1 MINMKA
7 SKQMIDQVNWA
18 NISDAWKRK
27 RRTRLTYVDLF
38 SGAGGIS
45 KGFEMAGMEGIYG
58 LDHFDSAVQ
67 TYARNFDHP
76 IFNGDIKSNKV
87 KNKFVTLVN
96 DRLSGRKLNIL
107 AGGFPCQGFSL
118 SGHRVVSDPRNTLYL
133 DMLDIVLLL
142 KPDFVVLENVVGLR
156 SMLNGGVEKKIINDY
171 MECGYA
177 INVTTL
183 HAADYGVPQKR
194 KRVIFIANK
203 IGATNFHPKAILKES
218 DYKTVQCA
226 IEDLIDLDDDP
237 EFNHVKTK
245 HSVEMINRINSVPEG
260 GTLYPNYADSWR
272 KSPWNEPSCT
282 IKENHGGVN
291 LHPRRPRALTP
302 RELAR
307 LQTFPDDFIFAGK
320 KSKQLIQIGN
330 AVPPIL
336 AKAIGLAIQ
345 KSYEMI
351 SV

>member
-1 MINMKA
+1 MKIN
-7 SKQMIDQVNWA
+7 KQIMDEVNWT
-18 NISDAWKRK
+18 NVSDSWSTK

-45 KGFEMAGMEGIYG
+45 KGFEMAGMAGVYG
-58 LDHFDSAVQ
+58 LDHFDSAVE
-67 TYARNFDHP
+67 TYANNFDHP
-76 IFNGDIKSNKV
+76 IFHGDIKLNKV
-87 KNKFVTLVN
+87 KNKFVKLVN
-96 DRLSGRKLNIL
+96 KKLSGRRLNVL
-107 AGGFPCQGFSL
+107 AGGFPCQGFSM

-133 DMLDIVLLL
+133 DMLEIVFLLQ
-142 KPDFVVLENVVGLR
+142 PDFVVLENVVGLR
-156 SMLNGGVEKKIINDY
+156 SMLKGGVEQKIINDY
-171 MECGYA
+171 MAYGYD

-203 IGATNFHPKAILKES
+203 IGAINFHPRPILKENN
-218 DYKTVQCA
+218 YKTVQHA

-237 EFNHVKTK
+237 NFNHVKTK
-245 HSVEMINRINSVPEG
+245 HSAKMVNRIRRVPEG
-260 GTLYPNYADSWR
+260 GTLYSNYADSWR

-291 LHPRRPRALTP
+291 LHPRLPRALTP

-345 KSYEMI
+345 KSYESI
-351 SV
+351 NV

>member
-1 MINMKA
+1 MKIN
-7 SKQMIDQVNWA
+7 KQIMDEVNWT
-18 NISDAWKRK
+18 NVSDSWSTK

-45 KGFEMAGMEGIYG
+45 KGFEMAGMAGIYG
-58 LDHFDSAVQ
+58 LDHFDSAVE
-67 TYARNFDHP
+67 TYANNFDHP
-76 IFNGDIKSNKV
+76 IFHGDIKLNKV
-87 KNKFVTLVN
+87 KNKFVKLVN
-96 DRLSGRKLNIL
+96 KKLSGRRLNVL
-107 AGGFPCQGFSL
+107 AGGFPCQGFSM

-133 DMLDIVLLL
+133 DMLEIVFLLQ
-142 KPDFVVLENVVGLR
+142 PDFVVLENVVGLR
-156 SMLNGGVEKKIINDY
+156 SMLKGGVEQKIINDY
-171 MECGYA
+171 MAYGYD

-203 IGATNFHPKAILKES
+203 IGAINFHPRPILKENN
-218 DYKTVQCA
+218 YKTVQHA

-237 EFNHVKTK
+237 NFNHVKTK
-245 HSVEMINRINSVPEG
+245 HSAKMVNRIRRVPEG
-260 GTLYPNYADSWR
+260 GTLYSNYADSWR

-291 LHPRRPRALTP
+291 LHPRLPRSLTP

-345 KSYEMI
+345 KSYESI
-351 SV
+351 NV

>member
-1 MINMKA
+1 M
-7 SKQMIDQVNWA
+7 
-18 NISDAWKRK
+18 R
-27 RRTRLTYVDLF
+27 
-38 SGAGGIS
+38 
-45 KGFEMAGMEGIYG
+45 
-58 LDHFDSAVQ
+58 
-67 TYARNFDHP
+67 
-76 IFNGDIKSNKV
+76 
-87 KNKFVTLVN
+87 
-96 DRLSGRKLNIL
+96 
-107 AGGFPCQGFSL
+107 
-118 SGHRVVSDPRNTLYL
+118 
-133 DMLDIVLLL
+133 
-142 KPDFVVLENVVGLR
+142 
-156 SMLNGGVEKKIINDY
+156 
-171 MECGYA
+171 YA

-245 HSVEMINRINSVPEG
+245 HSVEMINRINSVAEG